1 MSKDQSRD
9 SLIFLIK
16 ILAAV
21 LLSVMGIAALFG
33 TAGAY
38 LSWLAARDA
47 KLLAMHDQA
56 FESKLAVHC
65 GKKGTLVRDVDGKGH
80 ACMYVNRDGEVLLQ
94 PIPSA
99 PLLAGRVEK

>member
-1 MSKDQSRD
+1 MSKDKSRD
-9 SLIFLIK
+9 SLTYLIK

-21 LLSVMGIAALFG
+21 LLSVIGFAALFG
-33 TAGAY
+33 SAGAY

-56 FESKLAVHC
+56 FEKKLALHC
-65 GKKGTLVRDVDGKGH
+65 GKKGTLVRDLDAKGH
-80 ACMYVNRDGEVLLQ
+80 ACMYVNRDGETLLQ

-99 PLLAGRVEK
+99 PHLASRVEK